1 MKRLDAVRQLRAMVQ
16 KIERDDLSGMLDDSF
31 ERALPLTALRN
42 EDTKT

>member
-16 KIERDDLSGMLDDSF
+16 QIERDDLSGMLDDSF
-31 ERALPLTALRN
+31 RRALPLTSLRN